1 MELTDFL
8 FRIHGKHYFPNGD
21 ISKVVQGPFK
31 YDRLME
37 FLEGFIDHNNLK
49 DLKVECNNS
58 DYSYLGTYKFNENG
72 SQLKMSLAD
81 NPVIP
86 VGLFKFLT
94 IETPNVKQKLQNIEL
109 NKYSY
114 IIRDLT
120 TVKPDVDVAWSY
132 TSMLNNLNR
141 IVDKNNIEK
150 IKITVRD
157 PKMYTNHLYGYIGKF
172 KFNQDGS
179 KLIPDLDTAIFQLSL
194 FKTEINTKQIYEKL
208 NHIVDDKKVVCNSV
222 DLIVPRYI
230 ILNNTSARRSTLK
243 DIKKYMETI
252 PISEVKQVN
261 ICDLEEMTVYKFSLE
276 NMDFKSNNG
285 KSLSLNLIDLLI

>member
-8 FRIHGKHYFPNGD
+8 LRIHGKHYFPNGD
-21 ISKVVQGPFK
+21 IRKVVQGPFK

-58 DYSYLGTYKFNENG
+58 DYSYLCTYKFNENG

-81 NPVIP
+81 NPIIP

-109 NKYSY
+109 NNYSY

-141 IVDKNNIEK
+141 IVDKDNFKK
-150 IKITVRD
+150 IRITVRN
-157 PKMYTNHLYGYIGKF
+157 PKMYTNHLCGYIGKF

-194 FKTEINTKQIYEKL
+194 FKLKL
-208 NHIVDDKKVVCNSV
+208 RH
-222 DLIVPRYI
+222 R
-230 ILNNTSARRSTLK
+230 
-243 DIKKYMETI
+243 
-252 PISEVKQVN
+252 
-261 ICDLEEMTVYKFSLE
+261 KFIR
-276 NMDFKSNNG
+276 
-285 KSLSLNLIDLLI
+285 NLIIMLMIKR